1 MPGVV
6 LSHVDDHHH
15 VQVVLGNKLKDPP
28 VHLFNVVAGGVSELF
43 IPEESIEG
51 EIITVSD
58 SANSD
63 NARIQQNQ
71 DYPSS
76 QAGE

>member
-6 LSHVDDHHH
+6 LSHIDDHHH
-15 VQVVLGNKLKDPP
+15 VHVVLGNKLKDPP

-76 QAGE
+76 QARE